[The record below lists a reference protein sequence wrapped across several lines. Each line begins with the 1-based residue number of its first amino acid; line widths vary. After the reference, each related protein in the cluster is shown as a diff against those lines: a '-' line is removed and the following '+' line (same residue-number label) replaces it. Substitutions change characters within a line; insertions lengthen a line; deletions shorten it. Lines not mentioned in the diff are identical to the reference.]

1 MEENTIKYLV
11 VEVLVEV
18 YKQLFGKTLDD
29 FDLEDKLEVIVD
41 GDWLKLSNWFLYTS
55 EMLDVTIKYMPLE
68 EKSYFNTFQDA
79 LTYFEE
85 RVKDK
90 EAVK

>member
-1 MEENTIKYLV
+1 MDENTVKMLV
-11 VEVLVEV
+11 VETLAEV

-29 FDLEDKLEVIVD
+29 FDLEDKLEVIVG
-41 GDWLKLSNWFLYTS
+41 GDWLKLSNWFLYVS
-55 EMLDVTIKYMPLE
+55 EMLDVKILYMPLE

-79 LTYFEE
+79 LNYFED

-90 EAVK
+90 ETVK